1 MTSSLLPRFLTLDLQ
16 VGCPPSI
23 TQNLSPSLESGDP
36 TENRDRELKNGENRP
51 SLPWVP
57 VLSHPWGHSPRMGK
71 ARCLVSPDISLF
83 LFVFLLC
90 EGGLCVFVV
99 LQKKTDLSVHC

>member
-57 VLSHPWGHSPRMGK
+57 ILSHPWGHSPRMGK

-83 LFVFLLC
+83 LGFFFVVCGGVCVFLWYC
-90 EGGLCVFVV
+90 
-99 LQKKTDLSVHC
+99 KKKRT